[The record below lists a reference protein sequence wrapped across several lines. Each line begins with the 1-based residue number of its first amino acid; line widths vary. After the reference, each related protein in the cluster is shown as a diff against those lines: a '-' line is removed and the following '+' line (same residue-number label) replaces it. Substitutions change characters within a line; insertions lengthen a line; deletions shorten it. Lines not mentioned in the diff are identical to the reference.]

1 MTAGVAESP
10 APAAQVVTSY
20 QGTSLNCI
28 RCHADPELIALAN
41 GQKGQRANGPTG
53 QTDLFDWI
61 EKLRLKE
68 MIAKDIVNSIG

>member
-28 RCHADPELIALAN
+28 CCHANPELIALAN
-41 GQKGQRANGPTG
+41 GQKGQRANGPN
-53 QTDLFDWI
+53 
-61 EKLRLKE
+61 RS
-68 MIAKDIVNSIG
+68 V